1 MKQLPLSVQLRFQPD
16 FEHFVAGPNQDLVQ
30 AVHALADGEQAQA
43 LCVIGAEGCGKT
55 HLLQAA
61 ARQRKG
67 AAYLPMRHLEQI
79 RHDDLAGFEQC
90 PLICIDDVDALA
102 GNRDAEIALLR
113 LLDRSKRGDTA
124 TLCSLRQA
132 PDRIA
137 GLLADLRTRL
147 RQGALMSIRPLGDED
162 RAQLLQKNAQQRGL
176 QWSPEVS
183 QWLLARL
190 PRNPARLVAAVDAL
204 DRAALSA
211 RRRLSLSFVQKTLRQ
226 AGEFPPPAN
235 AQTSAG

>member
-1 MKQLPLSVQLRFQPD
+1 MSKRIWILALLSHLLLIVLVAWREASALGWVISALLLLPLPGLIRQNTRTAAWASMLVMFY
-16 FEHFVAGPNQDLVQ
+16 VAGY
-30 AVHALADGEQAQA
+30 LAAGYADAS
-43 LCVIGAEGCGKT
+43 
-55 HLLQAA
+55 
-61 ARQRKG
+61 ARWS
-67 AAYLPMRHLEQI
+67 AFAM
-79 RHDDLAGFEQC
+79 A
-90 PLICIDDVDALA
+90 ALA